1 MLLVLVAELSGPP
14 DTYSLH
20 TKGWRGG
27 GGGKRERICV
37 DDASLLEDFQW
48 SLQGNQELH
57 SHWF

>member
-14 DTYSLH
+14 GAYSLH
-20 TKGWRGG
+20 TKGWRG

>member
-1 MLLVLVAELSGPP
+1 MLTVCTRKA
-14 DTYSLH
+14 
-20 TKGWRGG
+20 GG
-27 GGGKRERICV
+27 GGGGEKRERICV

>member
-1 MLLVLVAELSGPP
+1 MLTVCTRKA
-14 DTYSLH
+14 
-20 TKGWRGG
+20 GG
-27 GGGKRERICV
+27 GGGEKRERICV

>member
-1 MLLVLVAELSGPP
+1 MLLMLVAELSGPP
-14 DTYSLH
+14 GAYSLH

-27 GGGKRERICV
+27 GGEKRERICV